1 MFYFLHT
8 NILGTHISNS
18 ILHMNTMHSKKSS
31 MVGGFKKSKTKNIVK
46 CDHCDYSG
54 PRGKEIFIIIIYFT
68 VYFKNIVLKNLYS
81 KKGQIEDLLLCM
93 YKYGR

>member
-1 MFYFLHT
+1 MFSNAPKSLIFIMFYFLHT
-8 NILGTHISNS
+8 TILGTHISNS
-18 ILHMNTMHSKKSS
+18 ILHMNTMHSKKGT

-68 VYFKNIVLKNLYS
+68 VYFKNL
-81 KKGQIEDLLLCM
+81 
-93 YKYGR
+93 